1 MNPPEN
7 ANAPLA
13 KGRRGEL
20 TGGREYSSC
29 YHDATVTGR
38 MPPAH
43 ALATR
48 EILREIERLR
58 VSQAPFGRIFWS
70 LEQAIARLSDEIERR
85 AS

>member
-1 MNPPEN
+1 MTPLH

-13 KGRRGEL
+13 KGRRDKL
-20 TGGREYSSC
+20 TGGREYSACS
-29 YHDATVTGR
+29 HSATVTGR

-48 EILREIERLR
+48 EILREISRLR
-58 VSQAPFGRIFWS
+58 VRQAPFGRVFWN
-70 LEQAIARLSDEIERR
+70 LEQAIARLTDEIERR